1 LRARFPPPAEPRPA
15 LAIQSLDALL
25 QANPVAGQRVF
36 VRADLNVPLKDGEI
50 SDDSRI
56 RAALPTLRKLLAAD
70 ARVILASHLGR
81 PKGQRNP
88 ALSLAPIAKALGIAL
103 GTTVHFVP
111 DCIGDAVTDAVD
123 RLGDAEIL
131 LLENLRFHKG
141 ETENEEEFARALA
154 SLADVYVNDAF
165 GTAHRAHASTVG
177 MVPHVKASAAGIL
190 MQREL
195 DALATALDPE
205 RPFVCFLGG
214 AKVSDKLG
222 VLEALVER
230 ADIVGIGGAMAYT
243 FLAAQGEPIG
253 RSLVEA
259 DRFEDAIRI
268 MARAGE
274 RGCELLLPTDHVV
287 STRVEAGSEAKIVHS
302 IPDDCMGVDIGPETA
317 ARYGEA
323 AGQARMILWNGPMG
337 VFEIDAFARGTE
349 SLAHAVAD
357 AKARSIVGGGDS
369 LAAVN
374 KVGVADSI
382 DHLSTG
388 GGASLEFVQGLIL
401 PGVAAL
407 DSAR

>member
-1 LRARFPPPAEPRPA
+1 
-15 LAIQSLDALL
+15 
-25 QANPVAGQRVF
+25 
-36 VRADLNVPLKDGEI
+36 
-50 SDDSRI
+50 
-56 RAALPTLRKLLAAD
+56 
-70 ARVILASHLGR
+70 
-81 PKGQRNP
+81 
-88 ALSLAPIAKALGIAL
+88 
-103 GTTVHFVP
+103 
-111 DCIGDAVTDAVD
+111 
-123 RLGDAEIL
+123 
-131 LLENLRFHKG
+131 
-141 ETENEEEFARALA
+141 
-154 SLADVYVNDAF
+154 
-165 GTAHRAHASTVG
+165 
-177 MVPHVKASAAGIL
+177 
-190 MQREL
+190 
-195 DALATALDPE
+195 
-205 RPFVCFLGG
+205 
-214 AKVSDKLG
+214 
-222 VLEALVER
+222 
-230 ADIVGIGGAMAYT
+230 MAYT

-268 MARAGE
+268 MARAEE

-302 IPDDCMGVDIGPETA
+302 IPDDYMGVDIGPETA

-337 VFEIDAFARGTE
+337 VFEIDAFSRGTE

-407 DSAR
+407 DSTR